1 MTWHWAFW
9 INIPVGIAAFAV
21 AWFAL
26 TLPSK
31 KATKRIDVLG
41 VALLSAT
48 TACLVFFTEFGG
60 NRQHGWGAPETWA
73 WGAGFLIAAALFVY
87 VESRAQ
93 DPIIPLSFFR
103 NRTFVT
109 ATAIGFVLG
118 LGMFAA
124 IGFVPTFLQMASGTS
139 AAVSGLLMLPMMVG
153 LIGTSIVSGTL
164 ITKTGRYRAFPVIG
178 TIVVGIAML
187 GMTTLAA
194 STPIWLICVYLF
206 VFGAGLGLIMQV
218 VVLVAQNAVPPEQ
231 VGTATSTNNYF
242 REVGASLGVAVFGA
256 LFTSRLTDALTDV
269 FRGAGGSAS
278 QAASASASIDPT
290 QLAKLPQAVQDGIVN
305 AYADSLSPVFW
316 YLLPFIAVAF
326 VLALFIPQMQL
337 ADVAGMVARG
347 EAVGGTE
354 ADELERSR
362 RAGAGVAP
370 GASWHRAS
378 RPSSVCVADPRC
390 PLPAVCPQLP
400 SSSPAHLP
408 DSERQSRRRT
418 TAVLSFGVGARR
430 CSADARHRRGRTTT
444 VLSRGS
450 ARAAALRTRDI
461 VEVVRQR
468 SCPSGRRG
476 LHEPSDGSRQAPV
489 LARGTSRVGS
499 AGSGASVPSS
509 VARSRSAAA
518 RPSSAPGSATLVRA
532 GAVTDDDGRS
542 SKPATARVP
551 GTAMSRSAATR
562 STPYAKVSAAPTTA
576 VTPSSSQ
583 VSTTVPTAVAA
594 ASIVRSARA
603 TTGDTVMPAATQ
615 ASSNRDRRTAKVV
628 AREVPSRYPTRRC
641 PAAARWVTRAST
653 PEDRS

>member
-1 MTWHWAFW
+1 MSATASRTKRTRPGSGPADGPLLLTQRRIWIIFSALIAGMLLSSLDQTIVSTAMPTIVGDLGGVAHQAWITTGYLLASTIVMPIYGKFGDLIGRRNLFLVAIALFTLASLGCAMSTGFWQFVVFRALQGLGGGGLMILSQAIIADIVPASQRGKYLGPLGAIFGLSAVGGPLLGGFFVDHMTWHWAFW

-73 WGAGFLIAAALFVY
+73 WGAGFLVAAALFVY

-164 ITKTGRYRAFPVIG
+164 ITKTGRYRAFPIIG

-316 YLLPFIAVAF
+316 YLLPFIAIAF
-326 VLALFIPQMQL
+326 LLALFIPQMQL

-362 RAGAGVAP
+362 RAGVESAP
-370 GASWHRAS
+370 AEA
-378 RPSSVCVADPRC
+378 AD
-390 PLPAVCPQLP
+390 
-400 SSSPAHLP
+400 
-408 DSERQSRRRT
+408 SRR
-418 TAVLSFGVGARR
+418 
-430 CSADARHRRGRTTT
+430 DA
-444 VLSRGS
+444 
-450 ARAAALRTRDI
+450 
-461 VEVVRQR
+461 
-468 SCPSGRRG
+468 
-476 LHEPSDGSRQAPV
+476 
-489 LARGTSRVGS
+489 
-499 AGSGASVPSS
+499 
-509 VARSRSAAA
+509 
-518 RPSSAPGSATLVRA
+518 
-532 GAVTDDDGRS
+532 
-542 SKPATARVP
+542 
-551 GTAMSRSAATR
+551 
-562 STPYAKVSAAPTTA
+562 
-576 VTPSSSQ
+576 
-583 VSTTVPTAVAA
+583 
-594 ASIVRSARA
+594 
-603 TTGDTVMPAATQ
+603 
-615 ASSNRDRRTAKVV
+615 
-628 AREVPSRYPTRRC
+628 
-641 PAAARWVTRAST
+641 
-653 PEDRS
+653 